1 MINVH
6 KSRTRMRFVRASKTQ
21 QFDLHDFFDV
31 VKISKNRKCASCLG
45 GEHGFEKQFF
55 DANSHQGVSVAF
67 RSATATIFLNES

>member
-6 KSRTRMRFVRASKTQ
+6 KSWARMRFVRASKTQ
-21 QFDLHDFFDV
+21 QFDLHDYFDV

-45 GEHGFEKQFF
+45 GEHGFEKQLF

-67 RSATATIFLNES
+67 RSATATIF

>member
-1 MINVH
+1 VINVH

-45 GEHGFEKQFF
+45 GEHGFEKQLF
-55 DANSHQGVSVAF
+55 DTNSHQGVSVAF
-67 RSATATIFLNES
+67 RSAIATIFLNET